1 MSKNST
7 ITIISVEECTGGASI
22 KFDREVDGALE
33 WTLIF
38 PGLTGT
44 LYKQL
49 KEGLVENPTFE
60 YCAPLAFTAGGER
73 TSKDRVH
80 FSRLNIL
87 RALKVNATNQRP
99 MTASNVKRFVQIHKE
114 GQWGHSSD
122 RVTFR
127 DGRLVNGQHR
137 CFSCL
142 ICGSDAIF
150 DILLDATEEDI
161 ARQDGPTP
169 RKKYDNAS
177 MLGKIEA
184 DYDKLPPRNIMW
196 PALNLIFELDHK
208 HQPNTPQD
216 IADVFNEF
224 KDALEFLARLYKNKS
239 ASNKQILFESSV
251 LTAMLIAYK
260 KYPKRVYDPFYRIT
274 IPNVSEEL
282 NDPLK
287 RLFDYLNRNGGKSA
301 IINRERD
308 SKIKEDK
315 VRKERNEEPSS
326 PAKHRIVFR
335 VLTALRL
342 HLESKTIAQSHQI
355 KCSPDIL
362 VYYK

>member
-7 ITIISVEECTGGASI
+7 ITIISVDECTGGASI
-22 KFDREVDGALE
+22 KFDREVDGASE
-33 WTLIF
+33 WNLIF

-44 LYKQL
+44 LYKLL
-49 KEGLVENPTFE
+49 KDGLVENPTFE
-60 YCAPLAFTAGGER
+60 YCDPLVFTTGGKR
-73 TSKDRVH
+73 TSKDRVS

-99 MTASNVKRFVQIHKE
+99 LTASNVKRFVQIHKE

-127 DGRLVNGQHR
+127 EGKLVNGQHR

-142 ICGSDAIF
+142 VCGSDAIF

-161 ARQDGPTP
+161 ARQDGQTP

-177 MLGKIEA
+177 MLGKIDV
-184 DYDKLPPRNIMW
+184 DYDKLPPRGILW
-196 PALNLIFELDHK
+196 PALSLIFELKHK
-208 HQPNTPQD
+208 HQPNTDQD
-216 IADVFNEF
+216 TADIFNEF
-224 KDALEFLARLYKNKS
+224 KDALEFLARLYKSKT
-239 ASNKQILFESSV
+239 ASNKQIIHESSV
-251 LTAMLIAYK
+251 LAAMLIAYK
-260 KYPKRVYDPFYRIT
+260 KYSERVYDPFYSIT

-301 IINRERD
+301 VIKRELE
-308 SKIKEDK
+308 SKAKEDK

-326 PAKHRIVFR
+326 SAKHRIVFR

-342 HLESKTIAQSHQI
+342 HLEGKTIAQSHQI
-355 KCSPDIL
+355 KCSPDIM
-362 VYYK
+362 VHYK